1 MAHRM
6 VCRAPKPLG
15 GAGTTPVSERQV
27 PEPRTAESAPADGAS
42 TNGASTNDAAAH
54 ARLGYIPALDGVR
67 ALAVAAVLVY
77 HGDLGWFS
85 GGFLGVD
92 VFFVLSGYLITSVL
106 LDAWRRNGGSPRPA
120 PVYPHPARPLPPA
133 VLRPITRT
141 CAYVGV
147 FLPGA

>member
-15 GAGTTPVSERQV
+15 GAPALSAPRPQ
-27 PEPRTAESAPADGAS
+27 PDEPRPAGRVDAPQHEKHDGF
-42 TNGASTNDAAAH
+42 TTGNGAETR

-67 ALAVAAVLVY
+67 ALAVAAVLLY
-77 HGDLGWFS
+77 HGELGWFS

-106 LDAWRRNGGSPRPA
+106 LDVWQ
-120 PVYPHPARPLPPA
+120 
-133 VLRPITRT
+133 
-141 CAYVGV
+141 
-147 FLPGA
+147 